1 MIFKD
6 ISNFSDVNDYL
17 PILIAV
23 LIVDMI
29 GIILSFTGV
38 LKSERL
44 RTWYKKYGLNA
55 VIADVLV
62 IVLGIIITRFLYKFI
77 FKKFNILYFVGLAL
91 IVQIIHDISF
101 YLIFS
106 SVPPHVNSMLNFFK
120 EYAKEIKH
128 WAIIGDSIMIVTAC
142 FISSML
148 ASFSLNTNIILLT
161 FLLYLLPYVLNTF
174 EVENKNHNLN

>member
-1 MIFKD
+1 MTFKD

-38 LKSERL
+38 IKSEKL

-55 VIADVLV
+55 VIADVLI
-62 IVLGIIITRFLYKFI
+62 IVLGIIITRFLYKLI
-77 FKKFNILYFVGLAL
+77 FKEFNILYFVGLAL
-91 IVQIIHDISF
+91 IVQIIHDILF

-120 EYAKEIKH
+120 KYADEVKA
-128 WAIIGDSIMIVTAC
+128 WAILGDSVMIVAAC
-142 FISSML
+142 FICSML

-161 FLLYLLPYVLNTF
+161 FLLYLLPYILNTF